1 MWEPPPACRA
11 HWLSRGG
18 CYAQSPSGRSC
29 STLQPQPRAG
39 WPRQHRPDGAPSR
52 ARARSHFRFAL
63 PLTHLIPG
71 LLRDSVPLFLKRQC
85 DRALGRAGFR
95 RLRVRRRADTRR
107 GCRTVRTLRILSWMH
122 IFYCRKC
129 LKVGLVIHFFG
140 REHTVPTF

>member
-1 MWEPPPACRA
+1 MRSRHRVEAALHCNHNHGLVGRGSIGQTV
-11 HWLSRGG
+11 LSVVLGLGHILALHYR
-18 CYAQSPSGRSC
+18 SPTSY
-29 STLQPQPRAG
+29 QVY
-39 WPRQHRPDGAPSR
+39 
-52 ARARSHFRFAL
+52 
-63 PLTHLIPG
+63 